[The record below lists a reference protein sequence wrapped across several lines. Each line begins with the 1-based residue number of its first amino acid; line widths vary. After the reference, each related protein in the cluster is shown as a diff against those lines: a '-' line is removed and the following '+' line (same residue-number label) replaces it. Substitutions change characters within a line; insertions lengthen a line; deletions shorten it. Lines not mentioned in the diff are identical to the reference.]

1 MTEHPWA
8 RIGWR
13 NLGRHRKRT
22 VLTALGLAVGYFA
35 VVVLIGWVE
44 GLTAEMVE
52 NATGL
57 VGGQIEIHDAEYRPE
72 RSIYDTIGGRDGT
85 DLAALL
91 EQIAADESIVA
102 AAPRVYAGGLVSSGE
117 ATSAGMLMGIDP
129 SRELDVSRFL
139 DELADGRVPESG
151 RSEVAIGIEMTRQ
164 LAVGVGDELVLV
176 APGADGSMGN
186 DLYTVSGIFQTGLA
200 ELDATFTVLPL
211 ADLQTLVT
219 LDPDRIHEVA
229 VTTEDP
235 WVADDTA
242 NALDVGLAPEGL
254 GLEVASWTQLNPV
267 IVEYV
272 ALVDAFY
279 FVIFLIVFG
288 IAIFG
293 VANTML
299 MSTYERRREFA
310 VMLALGSAPRSIV
323 KAVLYEAGA
332 MGLLSLVFG
341 FAVTFPVMFW
351 WHNAPPDMSWLYT
364 DVTFMGTLLRPS
376 LRVEWNIPVW
386 FWSGLALFVTA
397 LLAALYP
404 AARASRVPPA
414 DTLSG
419 L

>member
-1 MTEHPWA
+1 MTEYPWA

-72 RSIYDTIGGRDGT
+72 RSLYDTIGGRDGT
-85 DLAALL
+85 DVATLL
-91 EQIAADESIVA
+91 EQIAADERVVA

-129 SRELDVSRFL
+129 GLELAVSRFL
-139 DELADGRVPESG
+139 DELVEGRVPASG
-151 RSEVAIGIEMTRQ
+151 GSEVAIGTEMARQ
-164 LAVGVGDELVLV
+164 LEVGVGDELVVV

-186 DLYTVSGIFQTGLA
+186 DLYTVSGIFRTGLA

-219 LDPDRIHEVA
+219 LDPDRIHEIS
-229 VTTEDP
+229 VTTDDP
-235 WVADDTA
+235 WIAADTA
-242 NALDVGLAPEGL
+242 GSLDVDLAPAGLA
-254 GLEVASWTQLNPV
+254 LEVAPWTQLNPV
-267 IVEYV
+267 LVEYV

-279 FVIFLIVFG
+279 FVIFVIVFG

-310 VMLALGSAPRSIV
+310 VMLALGTTPGSIV
-323 KAVLYEAGA
+323 KAVLYEAAA
-332 MGLLSLVFG
+332 MGVLSLFFG
-341 FAVTFPVMFW
+341 FVVTFPVMFW

-364 DVTFMGTLLRPS
+364 DVTFMGALLRPT
-376 LRVEWNIPVW
+376 LRVEWNVPVW
-386 FWSGLALFVTA
+386 FWSGLALVVTA

-404 AARASRVPPA
+404 AARAARVPPA

>member
-151 RSEVAIGIEMTRQ
+151 RSEVAIGNR
-164 LAVGVGDELVLV
+164 
-176 APGADGSMGN
+176 N
-186 DLYTVSGIFQTGLA
+186 DTPACG
-200 ELDATFTVLPL
+200 
-211 ADLQTLVT
+211 
-219 LDPDRIHEVA
+219 
-229 VTTEDP
+229 
-235 WVADDTA
+235 
-242 NALDVGLAPEGL
+242 
-254 GLEVASWTQLNPV
+254 
-267 IVEYV
+267 
-272 ALVDAFY
+272 
-279 FVIFLIVFG
+279 
-288 IAIFG
+288 
-293 VANTML
+293 
-299 MSTYERRREFA
+299 RRR
-310 VMLALGSAPRSIV
+310 R
-323 KAVLYEAGA
+323 
-332 MGLLSLVFG
+332 
-341 FAVTFPVMFW
+341 
-351 WHNAPPDMSWLYT
+351 
-364 DVTFMGTLLRPS
+364 
-376 LRVEWNIPVW
+376 
-386 FWSGLALFVTA
+386 
-397 LLAALYP
+397 
-404 AARASRVPPA
+404 
-414 DTLSG
+414 
-419 L
+419 